1 MEENIIKLPARY
13 GYTHELRHIEGNLWQ
28 FEPDKKSSGTFRVI
42 GFEGEYHVGIN
53 CSAFDPEGGPYMSV
67 GGKIGNKIIKSITS
81 NGVFE
86 LE

>member
-1 MEENIIKLPARY
+1 MENEIILNARY
-13 GYTHELRHIEGNLWQ
+13 GYKHKLKHIGGTYWQ
-28 FEPDKKSSGTFRVI
+28 FESDPKSSGTFRVI
-42 GFEGEYHVGIN
+42 GFEGEYQIGIK

-67 GGKIGNKIIKSITS
+67 GDTIEGKTIKSIRS